1 MKKLLKTLA
10 LLAFIVFSLNCQAR
24 KKTHSGIPKWIVSKT
39 KGTKVARIN
48 ADFSAILTDD
58 RVQFIGFIGSD
69 YQNLKVSLQKV
80 SKQDNTRYN
89 VSGISVVRGNRCHFK
104 GTISIIANRE
114 FVKPTYG
121 IDDSMKGK
129 FKRRGCCIAKYNLKE
144 NVDEK
149 GGGCFTGY
157 LLFFWYETKQDTI
170 MYDDIDD
177 YSDSYCNNLYS
188 GTWQSYK
195 TKKRKPCAWGQYR
208 IPNSGDLDIGAAEFS
223 VNPKYLQNGWQ
234 ESDDS
239 PSFP

>member
-1 MKKLLKTLA
+1 
-10 LLAFIVFSLNCQAR
+10 
-24 KKTHSGIPKWIVSKT
+24 
-39 KGTKVARIN
+39 
-48 ADFSAILTDD
+48 
-58 RVQFIGFIGSD
+58 
-69 YQNLKVSLQKV
+69 
-80 SKQDNTRYN
+80 
-89 VSGISVVRGNRCHFK
+89 
-104 GTISIIANRE
+104 
-114 FVKPTYG
+114 
-121 IDDSMKGK
+121 MKGK

-157 LLFFWYETKQDTI
+157 LLFFWYETKQGTI

-234 ESDDS
+234 ESDES

>member
-24 KKTHSGIPKWIVSKT
+24 KNPHSGIPKWIVSKT

-58 RVQFIGFIGSD
+58 R
-69 YQNLKVSLQKV
+69 
-80 SKQDNTRYN
+80 
-89 VSGISVVRGNRCHFK
+89 VRGNRCHFK

-157 LLFFWYETKQDTI
+157 LLFFWYETKQGTI

-234 ESDDS
+234 ESDES